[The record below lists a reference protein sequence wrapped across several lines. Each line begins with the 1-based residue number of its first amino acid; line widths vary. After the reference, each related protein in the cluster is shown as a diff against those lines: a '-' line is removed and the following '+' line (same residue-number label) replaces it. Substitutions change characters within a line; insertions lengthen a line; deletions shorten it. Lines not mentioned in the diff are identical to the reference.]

1 MPMQS
6 KLKAYLL
13 LNGYN
18 VGLYRSDLREI
29 KKCGVVC
36 VRKSSMRLFFLS
48 LLNAVIILFQ
58 NQYTIINLKKAIYVH
73 YRLKQ

>member
-29 KKCGVVC
+29 KKCGLC
-36 VRKSSMRLFFLS
+36 MKIESASLFLIALECS
-48 LLNAVIILFQ
+48 NNPSQ
-58 NQYTIINLKKAIYVH
+58 NQYTIFNLNTAH
-73 YRLKQ
+73 HRLKR